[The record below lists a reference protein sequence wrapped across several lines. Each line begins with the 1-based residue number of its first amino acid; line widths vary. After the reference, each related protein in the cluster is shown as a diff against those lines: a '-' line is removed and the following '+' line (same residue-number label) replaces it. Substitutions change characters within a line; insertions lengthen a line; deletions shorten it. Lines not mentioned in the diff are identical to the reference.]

1 MTDFLPHLAKAIGVN
16 PMHLRSVAKILG
28 VPGGETAE
36 SFVPLL
42 AYFHLLHYTTSE
54 IALGILLDY
63 KSPTIVGVI
72 NRSWALLDDK
82 LVDLENGETA
92 DVDGIPQVYE
102 QHTLDVAWMA
112 AHLFEQL
119 SAAASPE
126 APPQPPAAADAG
138 PTASAAGNP

>member
-1 MTDFLPHLAKAIGVN
+1 MTDFLPHLAKALDVHL
-16 PMHLRSVAKILG
+16 PHLRSVAKILK

-42 AYFHLLHYTTSE
+42 AYLHLLHYATSE
-54 IALGILLDY
+54 VALGILLERA
-63 KSPTIVGVI
+63 SPTIVGVI

-82 LVDLENGETA
+82 LVDLENGEPA
-92 DVDGIPQVYE
+92 DVDGIPQVFE

-112 AHLFEQL
+112 AHLFEQF

-126 APPQPPAAADAG
+126 APPQPPAAAGGD
-138 PTASAAGNP
+138 PTASAAGTP